1 MQKAHFKCQI
11 AKKANYY
18 QKTHGRS
25 IDNKDAQAN
34 AKDLPEQFQK
44 QKIPWLH

>member
-1 MQKAHFKCQI
+1 MITDSIIYKTSKCQI

-44 QKIPWLH
+44 Q